1 MLCVIG
7 DLVEDVVVWLPT
19 ALSYG
24 TDTPSKIVRTRGGSA
39 SNVAV
44 FAAAVNQLTTHELA
58 ANRGATSSSATND
71 TKFRSRLIA
80 QVGNDLLGDQLI
92 TALEASGVEPCI
104 ARAGRTGS
112 IVVIVSPDG
121 ERTMLTDRAA
131 AMQLA
136 HAPKN
141 WYNGVSILHVPAYSL
156 FSEPLSTAARECI
169 VTAHQQNIPV
179 SIDASSASLIKTF
192 GVARF
197 RDLVAELNPKIFFC
211 NTDEAE
217 ILSLAMRPL
226 EIEIVVIKAGAAP
239 TTLITRDTTSKIA
252 VTIVNQIIDSTG
264 AGDAFAAGFLSKFEQ
279 TYISKSPH
287 NQTDEQLLHDCV
299 HAGHQ
304 LAARVLCSPGATMD
318 TQ

>member
-44 FAAAVNQLTTHELA
+44 FAAAAGKVSTA
-58 ANRGATSSSATND
+58 STSEI
-71 TKFRSRLIA
+71 RSRLVA
-80 QVGNDLLGDQLI
+80 QVGNDLLGDQLVA
-92 TALEASGVEPCI
+92 ALEASGVEPCVV
-104 ARAGRTGS
+104 RSGRTGS

-131 AMQLA
+131 ATQLD

-141 WYNGVSILHVPAYSL
+141 WHDGVSVLHVPAYSL
-156 FSEPLSTAARECI
+156 FSEPLSGAARECI
-169 VTAHQQNIPV
+169 AVAHEQNITV

-211 NTDEAE
+211 NTDEVE
-217 ILSLAMRPL
+217 VLNLAAQPL
-226 EIEIVVIKAGAAP
+226 ELEIVVIKAGAAP
-239 TTLITRDTTSKIA
+239 TTLIYKAEISTIA
-252 VTIVNQIIDSTG
+252 VAPVGEVIDSTG
-264 AGDAFAAGFLSKFEQ
+264 AGDAFTAGFLTRFEQ
-279 TYISKSPH
+279 THIYESSHDQPA
-287 NQTDEQLLHDCV
+287 EQLLHDCV
-299 HAGHQ
+299 IAGHQ
-304 LAARVLCSPGATMD
+304 LAARVLRSPGATMD
-318 TQ
+318 A